1 MSNTNV
7 NKQDNGFKPKQ
18 LNLASFDLDKS
29 SMIEASAGTG
39 KTFTISN
46 LVVRLLIEG
55 IKKGNSSEPLDIEN
69 ILIVTFTNAAA
80 SDLRARVLQKIHE
93 CRISFDQIKN
103 GDKTIEELE
112 KTFKEVAIHC
122 FEKYSHNTID
132 GISIDNIKNVASVF
146 SRLLT
151 RAERNIDRASI
162 STIHSFCNK
171 ALNQIYSFEA
181 GRAFNVNLTQ
191 DISLE
196 QKEAKLTVW
205 RSLFYNDNGFDRDL
219 LLNLLGFTD
228 PENDTLKKAVKALEK
243 VRLIDPDEGY
253 YGFSVKSYYEEGVKK
268 LQKTPDERLKYL
280 LDTAKDLYS
289 DFENDFFSKLESL
302 KEYKDQIISFADGN
316 TVPGS
321 LYELSP
327 GGSFHSNPFNKG
339 LPCKNFLNLLVSTL
353 NNDSADTINYITS
366 FNSIDKIVVLSEIG
380 SDEHFFKVK
389 KSGEFKDSQKVRDF
403 EEIVKD
409 LISASFEVITEI
421 ELIKLELTTLVAI
434 KVILKTDELCERDNV
449 ISNDEVLRQLAV
461 ALNNNKDKS
470 RGDVLSSLLRKR
482 YPVAMI
488 DEFQDTDP
496 VQFAIFSKLYLN
508 QDAIDES
515 SHCYLIGDPKQSIYA
530 FRGTDI
536 NSYNK
541 AKELI
546 LENKGNVYTLNTNFR
561 SCQKII
567 EGVNEIFEEY
577 EDPKNQES
585 AGDSSANKENIES
598 QNSADSLPEKKD
610 HTAYQY
616 VEHPFDYYKN
626 SEEKHLDSKIQFERV
641 NCSDKPN
648 SVRFYFKDDSSKEI
662 PICNYIREVS
672 FADSQEKTKANDY
685 YGEIAKFVAL
695 DVKRCLLEG
704 KIFEKG
710 EERDVKPSDITILV
724 NDAKENRFIQDA
736 LKKLSIQSVYFS
748 DRESVLNSEKNDK
761 ITASEEATNIIYLM
775 EAMCDNTNSP
785 KVNRLLGSS
794 LLRLSSEKF
803 LDSIKSDKL
812 DTEIT
817 LLRACRESWEKYG
830 FITAFSQYIYQH
842 DLLCTILE
850 TDGGERSLS
859 NYFQIAE
866 IVQSVNSK
874 VVGSNAQLLW
884 FKELVLN
891 NKGELSEDITKK
903 HLESEQSLVKVMTIH
918 KSKGLEFPIVFTPY
932 ESGFMALKSKDS
944 AVYYDPDSKKVSY
957 ALDRDNKIKGKSVKD
972 LVEVAALQE
981 QERLLYVALT
991 RAKLANFISL
1001 PSCISLNGK
1010 TYQSPLKKLISIV
1023 SKDDSADSKGK
1034 PSKRATKKSKD
1045 KEVGIDTTKDVVVN
1059 DPPKTQLKAVENPDL
1074 FKKLET
1080 VELDECVELQ
1090 NSISQEG
1097 EVSSLDKGSV
1107 DNSFT
1112 VTSYSAITSGAHND
1126 MFASSVDEK
1135 ETSVE
1140 DGDSDDSKDK
1150 DLINFN
1156 FAKGSTA
1163 GSFLHKI
1170 MEIVLAKDDVDK
1182 TDKDSLYN
1190 FVNSQLKYDFY
1201 HLVSKSGDDEDAK
1214 NEKIVALSSWLY
1226 DILNANLLPKAKDG
1240 DQVKLSN
1247 LKALDCARELDYF
1260 LPCKDFK
1267 VRVLNGICHDFY
1279 ESEVKAFEMLSV
1291 PELPDL
1297 KKSNFKGYMNG
1308 SLDLVAKFDTETG
1321 PKFYMIDYKSNY
1333 LGNSFS
1339 QYTQQKILKS
1349 IFESRYDVQILFYSL
1364 ALYRFLKTT
1373 LPNFSYEKDFGG
1385 VMYLYLRGMNSF
1397 DTKSPGQFYV
1407 KPSEA
1412 LIDRLDRLFK
1422 GINDRTANNS
1432 DAGEE

>member
-7 NKQDNGFKPKQ
+7 NKKDNGFKPKQ

-46 LVVRLLIEG
+46 LVVRLLIDG
-55 IKKGNSSEPLDIEN
+55 IKKGKSSEPLDIEN

-112 KTFKEVAIHC
+112 DPFKDVAIHC

-268 LQKTPDERLKYL
+268 LQKTPDDRIRYL
-280 LDTAKDLYS
+280 LDEYVKSVFQLTQY
-289 DFENDFFSKLESL
+289 LEPL
-302 KEYKDQIISFADGN
+302 KEYKGQLISTSSAGEIAH
-316 TVPGS
+316 GA
-321 LYELSP
+321 LYELSS
-327 GGSFHSNPFNKG
+327 GQLAGSAPYWAKKTGLIFLEAVDSFIKEDSIDINNLISKLENIDAETLSKILNQDNSHFVKVNKG
-339 LPCKNFLNLLVSTL
+339 SEFANQQQLETFEY
-353 NNDSADTINYITS
+353 SAKEFARAYLDVLRTVDTIKNEL
-366 FNSIDKIVVLSEIG
+366 KIS
-380 SDEHFFKVK
+380 
-389 KSGEFKDSQKVRDF
+389 
-403 EEIVKD
+403 
-409 LISASFEVITEI
+409 
-421 ELIKLELTTLVAI
+421 VAI

-461 ALNNNKDKS
+461 ALNNKDES
-470 RGDVLSSLLRKR
+470 RGDVLASLLRKR

-496 VQFAIFSKLYLN
+496 VQFAIFSKLYLD
-508 QDAIDES
+508 QDVIDES
-515 SHCYLIGDPKQSIYA
+515 AHCYLIGDPKQSIYA

-585 AGDSSANKENIES
+585 AEDSSANKENIES

-736 LKKLSIQSVYFS
+736 LKNLSIQSVYFS

-817 LLRACRESWEKYG
+817 LLRVCRDSWEKYG

-1034 PSKRATKKSKD
+1034 SSKRATKKSKD

-1080 VELDECVELQ
+1080 VELDECVELK

>member
-18 LNLASFDLDKS
+18 LSLASFDLDKS

-268 LQKTPDERLKYL
+268 LQKTPDDRIRYL
-280 LDTAKDLYS
+280 LDEYVKSVFQLTQY
-289 DFENDFFSKLESL
+289 LEPL
-302 KEYKDQIISFADGN
+302 KEYKGQLISTSSAGEIAH
-316 TVPGS
+316 GA
-321 LYELSP
+321 LYELSS
-327 GGSFHSNPFNKG
+327 GQLAGSAPYWAKKTGLIFLEAVDSFIKEDSIDINNFISKLENIDAETLSKILNQDNSHFVKVNKG
-339 LPCKNFLNLLVSTL
+339 SEFANQQQLETFEY
-353 NNDSADTINYITS
+353 SAKEFARAYLDVLRTVDTIKNEL
-366 FNSIDKIVVLSEIG
+366 KIS
-380 SDEHFFKVK
+380 
-389 KSGEFKDSQKVRDF
+389 
-403 EEIVKD
+403 
-409 LISASFEVITEI
+409 
-421 ELIKLELTTLVAI
+421 VAI

-461 ALNNNKDKS
+461 ALNNKDES
-470 RGDVLSSLLRKR
+470 RGDVLASLLRKR

-496 VQFAIFSKLYLN
+496 VQFAIFSKLYLD
-508 QDAIDES
+508 QDVIDES
-515 SHCYLIGDPKQSIYA
+515 AHCYLIGDPKQSIYA

-585 AGDSSANKENIES
+585 AEDSSANKENIES

-794 LLRLSSEKF
+794 LLRLPSEKF

-1279 ESEVKAFEMLSV
+1279 ESEVKDFEMLSV

>member
-1 MSNTNV
+1 MSKNNE
-7 NKQDNGFKPKQ
+7 NKDNDFEPEQ
-18 LNLASFDLDKS
+18 LNLAGFDLDKS

-55 IKKGNSSEPLDIEN
+55 LKNGNHTEPLDIEN

-93 CRISFDQIKN
+93 SRISFDQIKN
-103 GDKTIEELE
+103 GIKTIENFESP
-112 KTFKEVAIHC
+112 FKDIAIKC
-122 FEKYSHNTID
+122 FEKYLENTID
-132 GISIDNIKNVASVF
+132 AIDVDKLKDTASVF

-196 QKEAKLTVW
+196 QKEAKLAVW

-228 PENDTLKKAVKALEK
+228 PEGDTLKNAVKAIEK
-243 VRLIDPDEGY
+243 VRLIDPNECY

-327 GGSFHSNPFNKG
+327 GGSFYSNPFNKG

-366 FNSIDKIVVLSEIG
+366 FNSIDKIVALSEIG

-434 KVILKTDELCERDNV
+434 NVILKTDELCERDNV

-515 SHCYLIGDPKQSIYA
+515 AHCYLIGDPKQSIYA

-546 LENKGNVYTLNTNFR
+546 LGNKGNVYTLNTNYR
-561 SCQKII
+561 SCQNII
-567 EGVNEIFEEY
+567 KGVNEIFYEY
-577 EDPKNQES
+577 EEPKTQES
-585 AGDSSANKENIES
+585 SEGSFSNIES
-598 QNSADSLPEKKD
+598 QNSEESLSEKKVKID
-610 HTAYQY
+610 YPY
-616 VEHPFDYYKN
+616 VKNPFDYYNN
-626 SEEKHLDSKIQFERV
+626 SGKEGYLDSKIHFEPV
-641 NCSDKPN
+641 NFSDKAN

-672 FADSQEKTKANDY
+672 FADSQETPKANDY

-704 KIFEKG
+704 KIFENG

-724 NDAKENRFIQDA
+724 NDAKENSFIQDA
-736 LKKLSIQSVYFS
+736 LKKQSIQSVYFS
-748 DRESVLNSEKNDK
+748 DKESVINSEDKNYN
-761 ITASEEATNIIYLM
+761 ITVTEEAANVIYLM
-775 EAMCDNTNSP
+775 EAMCDSTNSP

-812 DTEIT
+812 DSEIT
-817 LLRACRESWEKYG
+817 LLRVCRDSWEKYG

-891 NKGELSEDITKK
+891 NKGELSEDVTKK

-944 AVYYDPDSKKVSY
+944 AIYYDPDSKQVSY
-957 ALDRDNKIKGKSVKD
+957 ALDRENKIIGKSVKD

-991 RAKLANFISL
+991 RAKLANFITL
-1001 PSCISLNGK
+1001 PSCVSLERK
-1010 TYQSPLKKLISIV
+1010 PYQSPLKKLISLV

-1034 PSKRATKKSKD
+1034 PSKRTTKKSKD
-1045 KEVGIDTTKDVVVN
+1045 KEVEIDTTKDVVVA
-1059 DPPKTQLKAVENPDL
+1059 DPQPTLKAVENPEL

-1080 VELDECVELQ
+1080 VELDESIKVQ
-1090 NSISQEG
+1090 NSISQDCS
-1097 EVSSLDKGSV
+1097 VSSLDKGAV

-1126 MFASSVDEK
+1126 MFASSADEK

-1163 GSFLHKI
+1163 GSFLHKL

-1182 TDKDSLYN
+1182 ADKDSLYN

-1201 HLVSKSGDDEDAK
+1201 HLVSKPGDDEDTK
-1214 NEKIVALSSWLY
+1214 NEKIVALSQWLY

-1240 DQVKLSN
+1240 NQVKLSN

-1279 ESEVKAFEMLSV
+1279 ESEVKAFELTSI

-1297 KKSNFKGYMNG
+1297 KKSNFKGFMNG
-1308 SLDLVAKFDTETG
+1308 SLDLVAKFVTETG

-1333 LGNSFS
+1333 LGNSYS
-1339 QYTQQKILKS
+1339 RYTQQKILKS

-1364 ALYRFLKTT
+1364 ALYRFLKTS
-1373 LPNFSYEKDFGG
+1373 LPNFSYENDFGG

-1397 DTKSPGQFYV
+1397 DARSSGQFYV

-1412 LIDRLDRLFK
+1412 LIERLDKLFN
-1422 GINDRTANNS
+1422 GINEDTADNS
-1432 DAGEE
+1432 DEGEE

>member
-1 MSNTNV
+1 MSKNNE
-7 NKQDNGFKPKQ
+7 NKDNDFKPEQ
-18 LNLASFDLDKS
+18 LNLAGFDLDKS

-55 IKKGNSSEPLDIEN
+55 LKNGNHTEPLDIEN

-93 CRISFDQIKN
+93 SRISFDQIKN
-103 GDKTIEELE
+103 GIKTIEDFESP
-112 KTFKEVAIHC
+112 FKDIAIKC
-122 FEKYSHNTID
+122 FEKYLENTID
-132 GISIDNIKNVASVF
+132 AIDVDKLKDTASVF

-196 QKEAKLTVW
+196 QKEAKLAVW

-228 PENDTLKKAVKALEK
+228 PEGDTLKNAVKAIEK
-243 VRLIDPDEGY
+243 VRLIDPNECY

-327 GGSFHSNPFNKG
+327 GGSFYSNPFNKG

-366 FNSIDKIVVLSEIG
+366 FNSIDKIVALSEIG

-389 KSGEFKDSQKVRDF
+389 KGGEFKDSQKVRDF

-434 KVILKTDELCERDNV
+434 NVILKTDELCERDNV

-508 QDAIDES
+508 QEAIDES

-546 LENKGNVYTLNTNFR
+546 LGNKGNVYTLNTNYR

-567 EGVNEIFEEY
+567 EGVNEIFYEY
-577 EDPKNQES
+577 EEPKTQES
-585 AGDSSANKENIES
+585 SEGSFSNIES
-598 QNSADSLPEKKD
+598 QNSEESLSEKKVQID
-610 HTAYQY
+610 YPY
-616 VEHPFDYYKN
+616 VKNPFDYYNN
-626 SEEKHLDSKIQFERV
+626 SGKEGYLDSKIHFEPV
-641 NCSDKPN
+641 NFSDKAN

-672 FADSQEKTKANDY
+672 FADSQETPKANDY

-704 KIFEKG
+704 KIFENG

-724 NDAKENRFIQDA
+724 NDAKENSFIQDA
-736 LKKLSIQSVYFS
+736 LKKQSIQSVYFS
-748 DRESVLNSEKNDK
+748 DKESVINSEDKNYN
-761 ITASEEATNIIYLM
+761 ITVTEEAANVIYLM
-775 EAMCDNTNSP
+775 EAMCDSTNSP

-812 DTEIT
+812 DSEIT
-817 LLRACRESWEKYG
+817 LLRVCRDSWEKYG

-874 VVGSNAQLLW
+874 VTGSNAQLLW

-891 NKGELSEDITKK
+891 NKGELSEDVTKK

-944 AVYYDPDSKKVSY
+944 AVYYDPDSKQVCY
-957 ALDRDNKIKGKSVKD
+957 ALDRENKINGKTVKD

-991 RAKLANFISL
+991 RAKLANFITL
-1001 PSCISLNGK
+1001 PSCVSLERK
-1010 TYQSPLKKLISIV
+1010 PYQSPLKKLISLV

-1034 PSKRATKKSKD
+1034 PSKRITKKSKD
-1045 KEVGIDTTKDVVVN
+1045 KEVEIDTTKDVVVA
-1059 DPPKTQLKAVENPDL
+1059 DPQPTLKAVENPEL

-1080 VELDECVELQ
+1080 VELDESIKVQ
-1090 NSISQEG
+1090 NSISQDCS
-1097 EVSSLDKGSV
+1097 VSSLDKGAV

-1126 MFASSVDEK
+1126 MFASSADEK

-1163 GSFLHKI
+1163 GSFLHKL

-1182 TDKDSLYN
+1182 ADKDSLYN

-1201 HLVSKSGDDEDAK
+1201 HLVSKPGDDEDTK
-1214 NEKIVALSSWLY
+1214 NEKIVALSQWLY

-1240 DQVKLSN
+1240 NQVKLSN

-1279 ESEVKAFEMLSV
+1279 ESEVKAFELTSI

-1297 KKSNFKGYMNG
+1297 KKSNFKGFMNG
-1308 SLDLVAKFDTETG
+1308 SLDLVAKFVTETG

-1333 LGNSFS
+1333 LGNSYS
-1339 QYTQQKILKS
+1339 RYTQQKILKS

-1364 ALYRFLKTT
+1364 ALYRFLKTS
-1373 LPNFSYEKDFGG
+1373 LPNFSYENDFGG

-1397 DTKSPGQFYV
+1397 DARSSGQFYV

-1412 LIDRLDRLFK
+1412 LIERLDKLFN
-1422 GINDRTANNS
+1422 GINEDTADNS
-1432 DAGEE
+1432 DEGEE

>member
-1 MSNTNV
+1 MSKNNE
-7 NKQDNGFKPKQ
+7 NKDNDFKPEQ
-18 LNLASFDLDKS
+18 LNLAGFDLDKS

-55 IKKGNSSEPLDIEN
+55 LKNGNHTEPLDIEN

-93 CRISFDQIKN
+93 SRISFDQIKN
-103 GDKTIEELE
+103 GIKTIEDFESP
-112 KTFKEVAIHC
+112 FKDIAIKC
-122 FEKYSHNTID
+122 FEKYLENTID
-132 GISIDNIKNVASVF
+132 AIDVDKLKDTASVF

-196 QKEAKLTVW
+196 QKEAKLAVW

-228 PENDTLKKAVKALEK
+228 PEGDTLKNAVKAIEK
-243 VRLIDPDEGY
+243 VRLIDPNECY

-327 GGSFHSNPFNKG
+327 GGSFHSNHFNKG

-366 FNSIDKIVVLSEIG
+366 FNSIDKIVALSEIG

-389 KSGEFKDSQKVRDF
+389 KGGEFKDSQKVRDF

-434 KVILKTDELCERDNV
+434 NVILKTDELCERDNV

-461 ALNNNKDKS
+461 ALNNKS

-515 SHCYLIGDPKQSIYA
+515 AHCYLIGDPKQSIYA

-546 LENKGNVYTLNTNFR
+546 LGNKGNVYTLNTNYR
-561 SCQKII
+561 SCQNII
-567 EGVNEIFEEY
+567 KGVNEIFYEY
-577 EDPKNQES
+577 EEPKTQES
-585 AGDSSANKENIES
+585 SEGASVNIES
-598 QNSADSLPEKKD
+598 QNSEESLSEKKVKID
-610 HTAYQY
+610 YPY
-616 VEHPFDYYKN
+616 VKYPFDYYNN
-626 SEEKHLDSKIQFERV
+626 SGKEGYLDSKIHFEPV
-641 NCSDKPN
+641 NVSDKAN

-672 FADSQEKTKANDY
+672 FADSQEKPKANDY

-704 KIFEKG
+704 KIFENG

-724 NDAKENRFIQDA
+724 NDAKENSFIQDA
-736 LKKLSIQSVYFS
+736 LKKQSIQSVYFS
-748 DRESVLNSEKNDK
+748 DKESVINSEDKNYN
-761 ITASEEATNIIYLM
+761 ITVTEEAANVIYLM
-775 EAMCDNTNSP
+775 EAMCDSTNSP

-812 DTEIT
+812 DSEIT
-817 LLRACRESWEKYG
+817 LLRVCRDSWEKYG

-874 VVGSNAQLLW
+874 VTGSNAQLLW

-891 NKGELSEDITKK
+891 NKGELSEDVTKK

-944 AVYYDPDSKKVSY
+944 AIYYDPDSKQVSY
-957 ALDRDNKIKGKSVKD
+957 ALDRENKIIGKSVKD

-991 RAKLANFISL
+991 RAKLANFITL
-1001 PSCISLNGK
+1001 PSCVSLERK
-1010 TYQSPLKKLISIV
+1010 PYQSPLKKLISLV

-1034 PSKRATKKSKD
+1034 PSKRITKKSKD
-1045 KEVGIDTTKDVVVN
+1045 KEVEIDTTKDVVVA
-1059 DPPKTQLKAVENPDL
+1059 DPQPTLKAVENPEL

-1080 VELDECVELQ
+1080 VELDESIKVQ
-1090 NSISQEG
+1090 NSISQDCS
-1097 EVSSLDKGSV
+1097 VSSLDKGAV

-1126 MFASSVDEK
+1126 MFASSADEK

-1163 GSFLHKI
+1163 GSFLHKL

-1182 TDKDSLYN
+1182 ADKDSLYN

-1201 HLVSKSGDDEDAK
+1201 HLVSKPGDDEDTK
-1214 NEKIVALSSWLY
+1214 NEKIVALSQWLY

-1240 DQVKLSN
+1240 NQVKLSN

-1279 ESEVKAFEMLSV
+1279 ESEVKAFELTSI

-1297 KKSNFKGYMNG
+1297 KKSNFKGFMNG
-1308 SLDLVAKFDTETG
+1308 SLDLVAKFVTETG

-1333 LGNSFS
+1333 LGNSYS
-1339 QYTQQKILKS
+1339 RYTQQKILKS

-1364 ALYRFLKTT
+1364 ALYRFLKTS
-1373 LPNFSYEKDFGG
+1373 LPNFSYENDFGG

-1397 DTKSPGQFYV
+1397 DARSSGQFYV

-1412 LIDRLDRLFK
+1412 LIERLDKLFN
-1422 GINDRTANNS
+1422 GINEDTADNS
-1432 DAGEE
+1432 DEGEE

>member
-18 LNLASFDLDKS
+18 LSLASFDLDKS

-268 LQKTPDERLKYL
+268 LQKTPDDRIRYL
-280 LDTAKDLYS
+280 LDEYVKSVFQLTQY
-289 DFENDFFSKLESL
+289 LEPL
-302 KEYKDQIISFADGN
+302 KEYKGQLISTSSAGEIAH
-316 TVPGS
+316 GA
-321 LYELSP
+321 LYELSS
-327 GGSFHSNPFNKG
+327 GQLAGSAPYWAKKTGLIFLEAVDSFIKEDSIDINNFISKLENIDAETLSKILNQDNSHFVKVNKG
-339 LPCKNFLNLLVSTL
+339 SEFANQQQLETFEY
-353 NNDSADTINYITS
+353 SAKEFARAYLDVLRTVDTIKNEL
-366 FNSIDKIVVLSEIG
+366 KIS
-380 SDEHFFKVK
+380 
-389 KSGEFKDSQKVRDF
+389 
-403 EEIVKD
+403 
-409 LISASFEVITEI
+409 
-421 ELIKLELTTLVAI
+421 VAI

-461 ALNNNKDKS
+461 ALNNKDES
-470 RGDVLSSLLRKR
+470 RGDVLASLLRKR

-496 VQFAIFSKLYLN
+496 VQFAIFSKLYLD
-508 QDAIDES
+508 QDVIDES
-515 SHCYLIGDPKQSIYA
+515 AHCYLIGDPKQSIYA

-585 AGDSSANKENIES
+585 AEDSSANKENIES

-1023 SKDDSADSKGK
+1023 SKDDSADSKGN

-1045 KEVGIDTTKDVVVN
+1045 KEVEIDTTKDVVVV
-1059 DPPKTQLKAVENPDL
+1059 DPQPTLKAVENPEL

-1080 VELDECVELQ
+1080 VELDECVEVQ
-1090 NSISQEG
+1090 DSISQEG
-1097 EVSSLDKGSV
+1097 EVSILDKGSV

-1126 MFASSVDEK
+1126 MFASSCDEK

-1163 GSFLHKI
+1163 GSFLHKL

-1182 TDKDSLYN
+1182 ADKDSLYN

-1201 HLVSKSGDDEDAK
+1201 HLVSKPGDDEDTK
-1214 NEKIVALSSWLY
+1214 NEKIVALSQWLY

-1240 DQVKLSN
+1240 NQVKLSN

-1308 SLDLVAKFDTETG
+1308 SLDLVAKFGTETG

>member
-1 MSNTNV
+1 MSKNNE
-7 NKQDNGFKPKQ
+7 NKDNDFKPEQ
-18 LNLASFDLDKS
+18 LNLAGFDLDKS

-55 IKKGNSSEPLDIEN
+55 LKNGNHTEPLDIEN

-93 CRISFDQIKN
+93 SRISFDQIKN
-103 GDKTIEELE
+103 GIKTIEDFESP
-112 KTFKEVAIHC
+112 FKDIAIKC
-122 FEKYSHNTID
+122 FEKYLENTID
-132 GISIDNIKNVASVF
+132 AIDVDKLKDTASVF
-146 SRLLT
+146 FRLLT

-196 QKEAKLTVW
+196 QKEAKLAVW

-228 PENDTLKKAVKALEK
+228 PEGDTLKNAVKAIEK
-243 VRLIDPDEGY
+243 VRLIDPNECY

-327 GGSFHSNPFNKG
+327 GGSFHSNHFNKG

-366 FNSIDKIVVLSEIG
+366 FNSIDKIVALSEIG

-389 KSGEFKDSQKVRDF
+389 KGGEFKDSQKVRDF

-434 KVILKTDELCERDNV
+434 NVILKTDELCERDNV

-461 ALNNNKDKS
+461 ALNNKS

-515 SHCYLIGDPKQSIYA
+515 AHCYLIGDPKQSIYA

-546 LENKGNVYTLNTNFR
+546 LGNKGNVYTLNTNYR
-561 SCQKII
+561 SCQNII
-567 EGVNEIFEEY
+567 KGVNEIFYEY
-577 EDPKNQES
+577 EEPKTQES
-585 AGDSSANKENIES
+585 SEGASVNIES
-598 QNSADSLPEKKD
+598 QNSEESLSEKKVKID
-610 HTAYQY
+610 YPY
-616 VEHPFDYYKN
+616 VKYPFDYYNN
-626 SEEKHLDSKIQFERV
+626 SGKEGYLDSKIHFEPV
-641 NCSDKPN
+641 NVSDKAN

-672 FADSQEKTKANDY
+672 FADSQEKPKANDY

-704 KIFEKG
+704 KIFENG

-724 NDAKENRFIQDA
+724 NDAKENSFIQDA
-736 LKKLSIQSVYFS
+736 LKKQSIQSVYFS
-748 DRESVLNSEKNDK
+748 DKESVINSEDKNYN
-761 ITASEEATNIIYLM
+761 ITVTEEAANVIYLM
-775 EAMCDNTNSP
+775 EAMCDSTNSP

-812 DTEIT
+812 DSEIT
-817 LLRACRESWEKYG
+817 LLRVCRDSWEKYG

-874 VVGSNAQLLW
+874 VTGSNAQLLW

-891 NKGELSEDITKK
+891 NKGELSEDVTKK

-944 AVYYDPDSKKVSY
+944 AIYYDPDSKQVSY
-957 ALDRDNKIKGKSVKD
+957 ALDRENKIIGKSVKD

-991 RAKLANFISL
+991 RAKLANFITL
-1001 PSCISLNGK
+1001 PSCVSLERK
-1010 TYQSPLKKLISIV
+1010 PYQSPLKKLISLV

-1034 PSKRATKKSKD
+1034 PSKRITKKSKD
-1045 KEVGIDTTKDVVVN
+1045 KEVEIDTTKDVVVA
-1059 DPPKTQLKAVENPDL
+1059 DPQPTLKAVENPEL

-1080 VELDECVELQ
+1080 VELDESIKVQ
-1090 NSISQEG
+1090 NSISQDCS
-1097 EVSSLDKGSV
+1097 VSSLDKGAV

-1126 MFASSVDEK
+1126 MFASSADEK

-1163 GSFLHKI
+1163 GSFLHKL

-1182 TDKDSLYN
+1182 ADKDSLYN

-1201 HLVSKSGDDEDAK
+1201 HLVSKPGDDEDTK
-1214 NEKIVALSSWLY
+1214 NEKIVALSQWLY

-1240 DQVKLSN
+1240 NQVKLSN

-1279 ESEVKAFEMLSV
+1279 ESEVKAFELTSI

-1297 KKSNFKGYMNG
+1297 KKSNFKGFMNG
-1308 SLDLVAKFDTETG
+1308 SLDLVAKFVTETG

-1333 LGNSFS
+1333 LGNSYS
-1339 QYTQQKILKS
+1339 RYTQQKILKS

-1364 ALYRFLKTT
+1364 ALYRFLKTS
-1373 LPNFSYEKDFGG
+1373 LPNFSYENDFGG

-1397 DTKSPGQFYV
+1397 DARSSGQFYV

-1412 LIDRLDRLFK
+1412 LIERLDKLFN
-1422 GINDRTANNS
+1422 GINEDTADNS
-1432 DAGEE
+1432 DEGEE

>member
-18 LNLASFDLDKS
+18 LSLASFDLDKS

-268 LQKTPDERLKYL
+268 LQKTPDDRIRYL
-280 LDTAKDLYS
+280 LDEYVKSVFQLTQY
-289 DFENDFFSKLESL
+289 LEPL
-302 KEYKDQIISFADGN
+302 KEYKGQLISTSSAGEIAH
-316 TVPGS
+316 GA
-321 LYELSP
+321 LYELSS
-327 GGSFHSNPFNKG
+327 GQLAGSAPYWAKKTGLIFLEAVDSFIKEDSIDINNFISKLENIDAETLSKILNQDNSHFVKVNKG
-339 LPCKNFLNLLVSTL
+339 SEFANQQQLETFEY
-353 NNDSADTINYITS
+353 SAKEFARAYLDVLRTVDTIKNEL
-366 FNSIDKIVVLSEIG
+366 KIS
-380 SDEHFFKVK
+380 
-389 KSGEFKDSQKVRDF
+389 
-403 EEIVKD
+403 
-409 LISASFEVITEI
+409 
-421 ELIKLELTTLVAI
+421 VAI

-461 ALNNNKDKS
+461 ALNNKDES
-470 RGDVLSSLLRKR
+470 RGDVLASLLRKR

-496 VQFAIFSKLYLN
+496 VQFAIFSKLYLD
-508 QDAIDES
+508 QDVIDES
-515 SHCYLIGDPKQSIYA
+515 AHCYLIGDPKQSIYA

-585 AGDSSANKENIES
+585 AEDSSANKENIES

-736 LKKLSIQSVYFS
+736 LKNLSIQSVYFS

-1126 MFASSVDEK
+1126 MFASRVDEK

>member
-18 LNLASFDLDKS
+18 LSLASFDLDKS

-268 LQKTPDERLKYL
+268 LQKTPDDRIRYL
-280 LDTAKDLYS
+280 LDEYVKSVFQLTQY
-289 DFENDFFSKLESL
+289 LEPL
-302 KEYKDQIISFADGN
+302 KEYKGQLISTSSAGEIAH
-316 TVPGS
+316 GA
-321 LYELSP
+321 LYELSS
-327 GGSFHSNPFNKG
+327 GQLAGSAPYWAKKTGLIFLEAVDSFIKEDSIDINNFISKLENIDAETLSKILNQDNSHFVKVNKG
-339 LPCKNFLNLLVSTL
+339 SEFANQQQLETFEY
-353 NNDSADTINYITS
+353 SAKEFARAYLDVLRTVDTIKNEL
-366 FNSIDKIVVLSEIG
+366 KIS
-380 SDEHFFKVK
+380 
-389 KSGEFKDSQKVRDF
+389 
-403 EEIVKD
+403 
-409 LISASFEVITEI
+409 
-421 ELIKLELTTLVAI
+421 VAI

-461 ALNNNKDKS
+461 ALNNKDES
-470 RGDVLSSLLRKR
+470 RGDVLASLLRKR

-496 VQFAIFSKLYLN
+496 VQFAIFSKLYLD
-508 QDAIDES
+508 QDVIDES
-515 SHCYLIGDPKQSIYA
+515 AHCYLIGDPKQSIYA

-585 AGDSSANKENIES
+585 AEDSSANKENIES

-736 LKKLSIQSVYFS
+736 LKNLSIQSVYFS

-850 TDGGERSLS
+850 TDGVERSLS

-1034 PSKRATKKSKD
+1034 SSKRATKKSKD

-1080 VELDECVELQ
+1080 VELDECVELK

>member
-1 MSNTNV
+1 MSKNNE
-7 NKQDNGFKPKQ
+7 NKDNDFEPEQ
-18 LNLASFDLDKS
+18 LNLAGFDLDKS

-55 IKKGNSSEPLDIEN
+55 LKNGNHTEPLDIEN

-93 CRISFDQIKN
+93 SRISFDQIKN
-103 GDKTIEELE
+103 GIKTIEDFESP
-112 KTFKEVAIHC
+112 FKDIAIKC
-122 FEKYSHNTID
+122 FEKYLENTID
-132 GISIDNIKNVASVF
+132 AIDVDKLKDTASVF

-196 QKEAKLTVW
+196 QKEAKLAVW

-228 PENDTLKKAVKALEK
+228 PEGDTLKNAVKAIEK
-243 VRLIDPDEGY
+243 VRLIDPNECY

-327 GGSFHSNPFNKG
+327 GGSFYSNPFNKG

-366 FNSIDKIVVLSEIG
+366 FNSIDKIVALSEIG

-434 KVILKTDELCERDNV
+434 NVILKTDELCERDNV

-515 SHCYLIGDPKQSIYA
+515 AHCYLIGDPKQSIYA

-546 LENKGNVYTLNTNFR
+546 LGNKGNVYTLNTNYR
-561 SCQKII
+561 SCQNII
-567 EGVNEIFEEY
+567 KGVNEIFYEY
-577 EDPKNQES
+577 EEPKTQES
-585 AGDSSANKENIES
+585 SEGSFSNIES
-598 QNSADSLPEKKD
+598 QNSEESLSEKKVKID
-610 HTAYQY
+610 YPY
-616 VEHPFDYYKN
+616 VKNPFDYYNN
-626 SEEKHLDSKIQFERV
+626 SGKEGYLDSKIHFEPV
-641 NCSDKPN
+641 NFSDKAN

-672 FADSQEKTKANDY
+672 FADSQETPKANDY

-704 KIFEKG
+704 KIFENG

-724 NDAKENRFIQDA
+724 NDAKENSFIQDA
-736 LKKLSIQSVYFS
+736 LKKQSIQSVYFS
-748 DRESVLNSEKNDK
+748 DKESVINSEDKNYN
-761 ITASEEATNIIYLM
+761 ITVTEEAANVIYLM
-775 EAMCDNTNSP
+775 EAMCDSTNSP

-812 DTEIT
+812 DSEIT
-817 LLRACRESWEKYG
+817 LLRVCRDSWEKYG

-874 VVGSNAQLLW
+874 VVGSNALLLW

-891 NKGELSEDITKK
+891 NKGELSEDVTKK

-944 AVYYDPDSKKVSY
+944 AIYYDPDSKQVSY
-957 ALDRDNKIKGKSVKD
+957 ALDRENKIIGKSVKD

-991 RAKLANFISL
+991 RAKLANFITL
-1001 PSCISLNGK
+1001 PSCVSLERK
-1010 TYQSPLKKLISIV
+1010 PYQSPLKKLISLV

-1034 PSKRATKKSKD
+1034 PSKRTTKKSKD
-1045 KEVGIDTTKDVVVN
+1045 KEVEIDTTKDVVVA
-1059 DPPKTQLKAVENPDL
+1059 DPQPTLKAVENPEL

-1080 VELDECVELQ
+1080 VELDESIKVQ
-1090 NSISQEG
+1090 NSISQDCS
-1097 EVSSLDKGSV
+1097 VSSLDKGAV

-1126 MFASSVDEK
+1126 MFASSADEK

-1163 GSFLHKI
+1163 GSFLHKL

-1182 TDKDSLYN
+1182 ADKDSLYN

-1201 HLVSKSGDDEDAK
+1201 HLVSKPGDDEDTK
-1214 NEKIVALSSWLY
+1214 NEKIVALSQWLY

-1240 DQVKLSN
+1240 NQVKLSN

-1279 ESEVKAFEMLSV
+1279 ESEVKAFELTSI

-1297 KKSNFKGYMNG
+1297 KKSNFKGFMNG
-1308 SLDLVAKFDTETG
+1308 SLDLVAKFVTETG

-1333 LGNSFS
+1333 LGNSYS
-1339 QYTQQKILKS
+1339 RYTQQKILKS

-1364 ALYRFLKTT
+1364 ALYRFLKTS
-1373 LPNFSYEKDFGG
+1373 LPNFSYENDFGG

-1397 DTKSPGQFYV
+1397 DARSSGQFYV

-1412 LIDRLDRLFK
+1412 LIERLDKLFN
-1422 GINDRTANNS
+1422 GINEDTADNS
-1432 DAGEE
+1432 DEGEE

>member
-18 LNLASFDLDKS
+18 LSLASFDLDKS

-162 STIHSFCNK
+162 GTIHSFCNK

-268 LQKTPDERLKYL
+268 LQKTPDDRIRYL
-280 LDTAKDLYS
+280 LDEYVKSVFQLTQY
-289 DFENDFFSKLESL
+289 LEPL
-302 KEYKDQIISFADGN
+302 KEYKGQLISTSSAGEIAH
-316 TVPGS
+316 GA
-321 LYELSP
+321 LYELSS
-327 GGSFHSNPFNKG
+327 GQLAGSAPYWAKKTGLIFLEAVDSFIKEDSIDINNFISKLENIDAETLSKILNQDNSHFVKVNKG
-339 LPCKNFLNLLVSTL
+339 SEFANQQQLETFEY
-353 NNDSADTINYITS
+353 SAKEFARAYLDVLRTVDTIKNEL
-366 FNSIDKIVVLSEIG
+366 KIS
-380 SDEHFFKVK
+380 
-389 KSGEFKDSQKVRDF
+389 
-403 EEIVKD
+403 
-409 LISASFEVITEI
+409 
-421 ELIKLELTTLVAI
+421 VAI

-461 ALNNNKDKS
+461 ALNNKDES
-470 RGDVLSSLLRKR
+470 RGDVLASLLRKR

-496 VQFAIFSKLYLN
+496 VQFAIFSKLYLD
-508 QDAIDES
+508 QDVIDES
-515 SHCYLIGDPKQSIYA
+515 AHCYLIGDPKQSIYA

-585 AGDSSANKENIES
+585 AEDSSANKENIES

-736 LKKLSIQSVYFS
+736 LKNLSIQSVYFS

-1023 SKDDSADSKGK
+1023 FKDDSADSKGK

-1080 VELDECVELQ
+1080 VELDECVELK

>member
-1 MSNTNV
+1 MSKNNE
-7 NKQDNGFKPKQ
+7 NKDNDFEPEQ
-18 LNLASFDLDKS
+18 LNLAGFDLDKS

-55 IKKGNSSEPLDIEN
+55 LKNGNHTEPLDIEN

-93 CRISFDQIKN
+93 SRISFDQIKN
-103 GDKTIEELE
+103 GIKTIEDFESP
-112 KTFKEVAIHC
+112 FKDIAIKC
-122 FEKYSHNTID
+122 FEKYLENTID
-132 GISIDNIKNVASVF
+132 AIDVDKLKDTASVF

-196 QKEAKLTVW
+196 QKEAKLAVW

-228 PENDTLKKAVKALEK
+228 PEGDTLKNAVKAIEK
-243 VRLIDPDEGY
+243 VRLIDPNECY

-327 GGSFHSNPFNKG
+327 GGSFYSNPFNKG

-366 FNSIDKIVVLSEIG
+366 FNSLDKIVALSEIG

-434 KVILKTDELCERDNV
+434 NVILKTDELCERDNV

-515 SHCYLIGDPKQSIYA
+515 AHCYLIGDPKQSIYA

-546 LENKGNVYTLNTNFR
+546 LGNKGNVYTLNTNYR
-561 SCQKII
+561 SCQNII
-567 EGVNEIFEEY
+567 KGVNEIFYEY
-577 EDPKNQES
+577 EEPKTQES
-585 AGDSSANKENIES
+585 SEGSFSNIES
-598 QNSADSLPEKKD
+598 QNSEESLSEKKVKID
-610 HTAYQY
+610 YPY
-616 VEHPFDYYKN
+616 VKNPFDYYNN
-626 SEEKHLDSKIQFERV
+626 SGKEGYLDSKIHFEPV
-641 NCSDKPN
+641 NFSDKAN

-672 FADSQEKTKANDY
+672 FADSQETPKANDY

-704 KIFEKG
+704 KIFENG

-724 NDAKENRFIQDA
+724 NDAKENSFIQDA
-736 LKKLSIQSVYFS
+736 LKKQSIQSVYFS
-748 DRESVLNSEKNDK
+748 DKESVINSEDKNYN
-761 ITASEEATNIIYLM
+761 ITVTEEAANVIFLM
-775 EAMCDNTNSP
+775 EAMCDSTNSP

-812 DTEIT
+812 DSEIT
-817 LLRACRESWEKYG
+817 LLRVCRDSWEKYG

-874 VVGSNAQLLW
+874 VTGSNAQLLW

-891 NKGELSEDITKK
+891 NKGELSEDVTKK

-944 AVYYDPDSKKVSY
+944 AVYYDPDSKQVCY
-957 ALDRDNKIKGKSVKD
+957 ALDRENKINGKTVKD

-991 RAKLANFISL
+991 RAKLANFITL
-1001 PSCISLNGK
+1001 PSCVSLERK
-1010 TYQSPLKKLISIV
+1010 PYQSPLKKLISLV

-1034 PSKRATKKSKD
+1034 PSKRTTKKSKD
-1045 KEVGIDTTKDVVVN
+1045 KEVEIDTTKDVVVA
-1059 DPPKTQLKAVENPDL
+1059 DPQPTLKAVENPEL

-1080 VELDECVELQ
+1080 VELDESIKVQ
-1090 NSISQEG
+1090 NSISQDCS
-1097 EVSSLDKGSV
+1097 VSSLDKGAV

-1126 MFASSVDEK
+1126 MFASSADEK

-1163 GSFLHKI
+1163 GSFLHKL

-1182 TDKDSLYN
+1182 ADKDSLYN

-1201 HLVSKSGDDEDAK
+1201 HLVSKPGDDEDTK
-1214 NEKIVALSSWLY
+1214 NEKIVALSQWLY

-1240 DQVKLSN
+1240 NQVKLSN

-1279 ESEVKAFEMLSV
+1279 ESEVKAFELTSI

-1297 KKSNFKGYMNG
+1297 KKSNFKGFMNG
-1308 SLDLVAKFDTETG
+1308 SLDLVAKFVTETG

-1333 LGNSFS
+1333 LGNSYS
-1339 QYTQQKILKS
+1339 RYTQQKILKS

-1364 ALYRFLKTT
+1364 ALYRFLKTS
-1373 LPNFSYEKDFGG
+1373 LPNFSYENDFGG

-1397 DTKSPGQFYV
+1397 DARSSGQFYV

-1412 LIDRLDRLFK
+1412 LIERLDKLFN
-1422 GINDRTANNS
+1422 GINEDTADNS
-1432 DAGEE
+1432 DEGEE

>member
-18 LNLASFDLDKS
+18 LSLASFDLDKS

-268 LQKTPDERLKYL
+268 LQKTPDDRIRYL
-280 LDTAKDLYS
+280 LDEYVKSVFQLTQY
-289 DFENDFFSKLESL
+289 LEPL
-302 KEYKDQIISFADGN
+302 KEYKGQLISTSSAGEIAH
-316 TVPGS
+316 GA
-321 LYELSP
+321 LYELSS
-327 GGSFHSNPFNKG
+327 GQLAGSAPYWAKKTGLIFLEAVDSFIKEDSIDINNFISKLENIDAETLSKILNQDNSHFVKVNKG
-339 LPCKNFLNLLVSTL
+339 SEFANQQQLETFEY
-353 NNDSADTINYITS
+353 SAKEFARAYLDVLRTVDTIKNEL
-366 FNSIDKIVVLSEIG
+366 KIS
-380 SDEHFFKVK
+380 
-389 KSGEFKDSQKVRDF
+389 
-403 EEIVKD
+403 
-409 LISASFEVITEI
+409 
-421 ELIKLELTTLVAI
+421 VAI

-461 ALNNNKDKS
+461 ALNNKDES
-470 RGDVLSSLLRKR
+470 RGDVLASLLRKR

-496 VQFAIFSKLYLN
+496 VQFAIFSKLYLD
-508 QDAIDES
+508 QDVIDES
-515 SHCYLIGDPKQSIYA
+515 AHCYLIGDPKQSIYA

-585 AGDSSANKENIES
+585 AEDSSANKENIES

-672 FADSQEKTKANDY
+672 FADSQEKPKANDY

-1080 VELDECVELQ
+1080 VELDECVELH

-1321 PKFYMIDYKSNY
+1321 PMFYMIDYKSNY

-1432 DAGEE
+1432 DAG

>member
-55 IKKGNSSEPLDIEN
+55 LKNGNHTEPLDIEN

-93 CRISFDQIKN
+93 SRISFDQIKN
-103 GDKTIEELE
+103 GVKTIEDFE
-112 KTFKEVAIHC
+112 TPFKDIAIKC
-122 FEKYSHNTID
+122 FEKYLEKTID
-132 GISIDNIKNVASVF
+132 AIDVDKLKGTASVF

-181 GRAFNVNLTQ
+181 GRAFNVSLTQ
-191 DISLE
+191 DISQE
-196 QKEAKLTVW
+196 QKEAKLAVW

-228 PENDTLKKAVKALEK
+228 PEGDTLKNAVKAIEK
-243 VRLIDPDEGY
+243 VRLIDPNECY

-280 LDTAKDLYS
+280 LDTAKDLFS

-327 GGSFHSNPFNKG
+327 SGSFYSNPFNKG

-366 FNSIDKIVVLSEIG
+366 FNSIDKIVALSEIG

-389 KSGEFKDSQKVRDF
+389 KGGEFKDSQKVRDF

-434 KVILKTDELCERDNV
+434 NVILKTDELCERDNV

-461 ALNNNKDKS
+461 ALNKDKS

-508 QDAIDES
+508 QEAIDES

-546 LENKGNVYTLNTNFR
+546 LGNKGNVYTLNTNYR
-561 SCQKII
+561 SCQNII
-567 EGVNEIFEEY
+567 KGVNEIFYEY
-577 EDPKNQES
+577 EEPKTQES
-585 AGDSSANKENIES
+585 SEGSFSNIES
-598 QNSADSLPEKKD
+598 QNSEESLSEKKVQID
-610 HTAYQY
+610 YPY
-616 VEHPFDYYKN
+616 VKNPFDYYNN
-626 SEEKHLDSKIQFERV
+626 SGKEGYLDSKIHFEPV
-641 NCSDKPN
+641 NFSDKAN

-672 FADSQEKTKANDY
+672 FADSQEKPKANDY

-704 KIFEKG
+704 KIFENG

-724 NDAKENRFIQDA
+724 NDAKENSFIQDA
-736 LKKLSIQSVYFS
+736 LKKQSIQSVYFS
-748 DRESVLNSEKNDK
+748 DKESVINSEDKNYN
-761 ITASEEATNIIYLM
+761 ITVTEEAANVIYLM
-775 EAMCDNTNSP
+775 EAMCDSTNFP

-812 DTEIT
+812 DSEIT
-817 LLRACRESWEKYG
+817 LLRACRDSWEKYG

-891 NKGELSEDITKK
+891 NKGELSEDVTKK

-944 AVYYDPDSKKVSY
+944 AIYYDPDSKQVSY
-957 ALDRDNKIKGKSVKD
+957 ALDRENKINGKTVKD

-991 RAKLANFISL
+991 RAKLANFITL
-1001 PSCISLNGK
+1001 PSCVSLERK
-1010 TYQSPLKKLISIV
+1010 PYQSPLKKLISLV

-1034 PSKRATKKSKD
+1034 PSKRTAKKSKD
-1045 KEVGIDTTKDVVVN
+1045 KEVEIDTTKDVVVA
-1059 DPPKTQLKAVENPDL
+1059 DPQPTLKAVENPEL

-1080 VELDECVELQ
+1080 VELDESIKVQ
-1090 NSISQEG
+1090 NSISQDCS
-1097 EVSSLDKGSV
+1097 VSSLDKGAV

-1126 MFASSVDEK
+1126 MFASSADEK

-1163 GSFLHKI
+1163 GSFLHKL

-1182 TDKDSLYN
+1182 ADKDSLYN

-1201 HLVSKSGDDEDAK
+1201 HLVSKPGDDEDTK
-1214 NEKIVALSSWLY
+1214 NEKIVALSQWLH

-1240 DQVKLSN
+1240 NQVKLSN

-1279 ESEVKAFEMLSV
+1279 ESEVKAFELTSI

-1297 KKSNFKGYMNG
+1297 KKSNFKGFMNG
-1308 SLDLVAKFDTETG
+1308 SLDLVAKFVTETG

-1333 LGNSFS
+1333 LGNSYS
-1339 QYTQQKILKS
+1339 RYTQQKILKS

-1364 ALYRFLKTT
+1364 ALYRFLKTS
-1373 LPNFSYEKDFGG
+1373 LPNFSYENDFGG

-1397 DTKSPGQFYV
+1397 DARSSGQFYV

-1412 LIDRLDRLFK
+1412 LIERLDKLFN
-1422 GINDRTANNS
+1422 GINEDTADNS
-1432 DAGEE
+1432 DEGEE

>member
-103 GDKTIEELE
+103 GGKTIEELE
-112 KTFKEVAIHC
+112 DPFKDVAIHC
-122 FEKYSHNTID
+122 FEKYSHNIID

-196 QKEAKLTVW
+196 QKEAKLAVW

-228 PENDTLKKAVKALEK
+228 PEGDTLKNAVKAIEK
-243 VRLIDPDEGY
+243 VRLIDPNECY

-327 GGSFHSNPFNKG
+327 GGSFYSNPFNKG

-366 FNSIDKIVVLSEIG
+366 FNSIDKIVALSEIG

-389 KSGEFKDSQKVRDF
+389 KGGEFKDSQKVRDF

-434 KVILKTDELCERDNV
+434 NVILKTDELCERDNV

-508 QDAIDES
+508 QEAIDES

-546 LENKGNVYTLNTNFR
+546 LGNKGNVYTLNTNYR
-561 SCQKII
+561 SCQNII
-567 EGVNEIFEEY
+567 KGVNEIFYEY
-577 EDPKNQES
+577 EEPKTQES
-585 AGDSSANKENIES
+585 SEGSFSNIES
-598 QNSADSLPEKKD
+598 QNSEESLSEKKVQID
-610 HTAYQY
+610 YPY
-616 VEHPFDYYKN
+616 VKNPFDYYNN
-626 SEEKHLDSKIQFERV
+626 SGKEGYLDSKIHFEPV
-641 NCSDKPN
+641 NFSDKAN
-648 SVRFYFKDDSSKEI
+648 SVRFYFKDDSSKKI

-672 FADSQEKTKANDY
+672 FADSQEKPKANDY

-704 KIFEKG
+704 KIFENG

-724 NDAKENRFIQDA
+724 NDAKENSFIQDA
-736 LKKLSIQSVYFS
+736 LKKQSIQSVYFS
-748 DRESVLNSEKNDK
+748 DKESVINSEDKNYN
-761 ITASEEATNIIYLM
+761 ITVTEEAANVIYLM
-775 EAMCDNTNSP
+775 EAMCDSTNSP

-812 DTEIT
+812 DSEIT
-817 LLRACRESWEKYG
+817 LLRVCRDSWEKYG

-874 VVGSNAQLLW
+874 VTGSNAQLLW

-891 NKGELSEDITKK
+891 NKGELSEDVTKK

-944 AVYYDPDSKKVSY
+944 AVYYDPDSKQVCY
-957 ALDRDNKIKGKSVKD
+957 ALDRENKINGKTVKD

-991 RAKLANFISL
+991 RAKLANFITL
-1001 PSCISLNGK
+1001 PSCVSLEMK
-1010 TYQSPLKKLISIV
+1010 PYQSPLKKLISLV

-1034 PSKRATKKSKD
+1034 PSKRTTKKSKD
-1045 KEVGIDTTKDVVVN
+1045 KEVEIDTTKDVVVA
-1059 DPPKTQLKAVENPDL
+1059 DPQPTLKAVENPEL

-1080 VELDECVELQ
+1080 VELDESIKVQ
-1090 NSISQEG
+1090 NSISQDCS
-1097 EVSSLDKGSV
+1097 VSSLDKGAV

-1126 MFASSVDEK
+1126 MFASSADEK

-1163 GSFLHKI
+1163 GSFLHKL

-1182 TDKDSLYN
+1182 ADKDSLYN

-1201 HLVSKSGDDEDAK
+1201 HLVSKPGDDEDTK
-1214 NEKIVALSSWLY
+1214 NEKIVALSQWLY

-1240 DQVKLSN
+1240 NQVKLSN

-1279 ESEVKAFEMLSV
+1279 ESEVKAFELTSI

-1297 KKSNFKGYMNG
+1297 KKSNFKGFMNG
-1308 SLDLVAKFDTETG
+1308 SLDLVAKFVTETG

-1333 LGNSFS
+1333 LGNSYS
-1339 QYTQQKILKS
+1339 RYTQQKILKS

-1364 ALYRFLKTT
+1364 ALYRFLKTS
-1373 LPNFSYEKDFGG
+1373 LPNFSYENDFGG

-1397 DTKSPGQFYV
+1397 DARSSGQFYV

-1412 LIDRLDRLFK
+1412 LIERLDKLFN
-1422 GINDRTANNS
+1422 GINEDTADNS
-1432 DAGEE
+1432 DEGEE

>member
-1 MSNTNV
+1 MSKNNE
-7 NKQDNGFKPKQ
+7 NKDNDFEPEQ
-18 LNLASFDLDKS
+18 LNLAGFDLDKS

-55 IKKGNSSEPLDIEN
+55 LKNGNHTEPLDIEN

-93 CRISFDQIKN
+93 SRISFDQIKN
-103 GDKTIEELE
+103 GIKTIEDFESP
-112 KTFKEVAIHC
+112 FKDIAIKC
-122 FEKYSHNTID
+122 FEKYLENTID
-132 GISIDNIKNVASVF
+132 AIDVDKLKDTASVF

-196 QKEAKLTVW
+196 QKEAKLAVW

-228 PENDTLKKAVKALEK
+228 PEGDTLKNAVKAMEK
-243 VRLIDPDEGY
+243 VRLIDPNECY

-327 GGSFHSNPFNKG
+327 GGSFYSNPFNKG

-366 FNSIDKIVVLSEIG
+366 FNSIDKIVALSEIG

-434 KVILKTDELCERDNV
+434 NVILKTDELCERDNV

-515 SHCYLIGDPKQSIYA
+515 AHCYLIGDPKQSIYA

-546 LENKGNVYTLNTNFR
+546 LGNKGNVYTLNTNYR
-561 SCQKII
+561 SCQNII
-567 EGVNEIFEEY
+567 KGVNEIFYEY
-577 EDPKNQES
+577 EEPKTQES
-585 AGDSSANKENIES
+585 SEGSFSNIES
-598 QNSADSLPEKKD
+598 QNSEESLSEKKVKID
-610 HTAYQY
+610 YPY
-616 VEHPFDYYKN
+616 VKNPFDYYNN
-626 SEEKHLDSKIQFERV
+626 SGKEGYLDSKIHFEPV
-641 NCSDKPN
+641 NFSDKAN

-672 FADSQEKTKANDY
+672 FADSQETPKANDY

-704 KIFEKG
+704 KIFENG

-724 NDAKENRFIQDA
+724 NDAKENSFIQDA
-736 LKKLSIQSVYFS
+736 LKKQSIQSVYFS
-748 DRESVLNSEKNDK
+748 DKESVINSEDKNYN
-761 ITASEEATNIIYLM
+761 ITVTEEAANVIYLM
-775 EAMCDNTNSP
+775 EAMCDSTNSP

-812 DTEIT
+812 DSEIT
-817 LLRACRESWEKYG
+817 LLRVCRDSWEKYG

-891 NKGELSEDITKK
+891 NKGELSEDVTKK

-944 AVYYDPDSKKVSY
+944 AIYYDPDSKQVSY
-957 ALDRDNKIKGKSVKD
+957 ALDRENKIIGKSVKD

-991 RAKLANFISL
+991 RAKLANFITL
-1001 PSCISLNGK
+1001 PSCVSLERK
-1010 TYQSPLKKLISIV
+1010 PYQSPLKKLISLV

-1034 PSKRATKKSKD
+1034 PSKRTTKKSKD
-1045 KEVGIDTTKDVVVN
+1045 KEVEIDTTKDVVVA
-1059 DPPKTQLKAVENPDL
+1059 DPQPTLKAVENPEL

-1080 VELDECVELQ
+1080 VELDESIKVQ
-1090 NSISQEG
+1090 NSISQDCS
-1097 EVSSLDKGSV
+1097 VSSLDKGAV

-1126 MFASSVDEK
+1126 MFASSADEK
-1135 ETSVE
+1135 ETGVE

-1163 GSFLHKI
+1163 GSFLHKL

-1182 TDKDSLYN
+1182 ADKDSLYN

-1201 HLVSKSGDDEDAK
+1201 HLVSKPGDDEDTK
-1214 NEKIVALSSWLY
+1214 NEKIVALSQWLY

-1240 DQVKLSN
+1240 NQVKLSN

-1279 ESEVKAFEMLSV
+1279 ESEVKAFELTSI

-1297 KKSNFKGYMNG
+1297 KKSNFKGFMNG
-1308 SLDLVAKFDTETG
+1308 SLDLVAKFVTETG

-1333 LGNSFS
+1333 LGNSYS
-1339 QYTQQKILKS
+1339 RYTQQKILKS

-1364 ALYRFLKTT
+1364 ALYRFLKTS
-1373 LPNFSYEKDFGG
+1373 LPNFSYENDFGG

-1397 DTKSPGQFYV
+1397 DARSSGQFYV

-1412 LIDRLDRLFK
+1412 LIERLDKLFN
-1422 GINDRTANNS
+1422 GINEDTADNS
-1432 DAGEE
+1432 DEGEE

>member
-1 MSNTNV
+1 MSNINE
-7 NKQDNGFKPKQ
+7 NKDNDFKPKQ

-103 GDKTIEELE
+103 GGKTIEELE
-112 KTFKEVAIHC
+112 DPFKDVAIHC

-191 DISLE
+191 DISIE
-196 QKEAKLTVW
+196 QKEAKLAVW

-228 PENDTLKKAVKALEK
+228 PEGDTLKNAVKAIEK
-243 VRLIDPDEGY
+243 VRLIDPNECY

-327 GGSFHSNPFNKG
+327 GGSFYSNPFNKG
-339 LPCKNFLNLLVSTL
+339 LPCKNFLNLLISTL

-366 FNSIDKIVVLSEIG
+366 FNSIDKIVALSEIG

-389 KSGEFKDSQKVRDF
+389 KGGEFKDSQKVRDF

-434 KVILKTDELCERDNV
+434 NVILKTDELCERDNV

-508 QDAIDES
+508 QEAIDES

-546 LENKGNVYTLNTNFR
+546 LGNKGNVYTLNTNYR
-561 SCQKII
+561 SCQNII
-567 EGVNEIFEEY
+567 KGVNEIFYEY
-577 EDPKNQES
+577 EEPKTQES
-585 AGDSSANKENIES
+585 SEGSFSNIES
-598 QNSADSLPEKKD
+598 QNSEESLSEKKVQID
-610 HTAYQY
+610 YPY
-616 VEHPFDYYKN
+616 VKNPFDYYNN
-626 SEEKHLDSKIQFERV
+626 SGKEGYLDSKIHFEPV
-641 NCSDKPN
+641 NFSDKAN

-672 FADSQEKTKANDY
+672 FADSQETPKANDY

-704 KIFEKG
+704 KIFENG

-724 NDAKENRFIQDA
+724 NDAKENSFIQDA
-736 LKKLSIQSVYFS
+736 LKKQSIQSVYFS
-748 DRESVLNSEKNDK
+748 DKESVINSEDKNYN
-761 ITASEEATNIIYLM
+761 ITVTEEAANVIYLM
-775 EAMCDNTNSP
+775 EAMCDSTNSP

-812 DTEIT
+812 DSEIT
-817 LLRACRESWEKYG
+817 LLRVCRDSWEKYG

-874 VVGSNAQLLW
+874 VTGSNAQLLW

-891 NKGELSEDITKK
+891 NKGGLSEDVTKK

-944 AVYYDPDSKKVSY
+944 AVYYDPDSKQVCY
-957 ALDRDNKIKGKSVKD
+957 ALDRENKINGKTVKD

-991 RAKLANFISL
+991 RAKLANFITL
-1001 PSCISLNGK
+1001 PSCVSLERK
-1010 TYQSPLKKLISIV
+1010 PYQSPLKKLISLV
-1023 SKDDSADSKGK
+1023 SNDDSADSKGK
-1034 PSKRATKKSKD
+1034 PSKRTTKKSKD
-1045 KEVGIDTTKDVVVN
+1045 KEVEIDTTKDVVVA
-1059 DPPKTQLKAVENPDL
+1059 DPQPTLKAVENPEL

-1080 VELDECVELQ
+1080 VELDESIKVQ
-1090 NSISQEG
+1090 NSISQDCS
-1097 EVSSLDKGSV
+1097 VSSLDKGAV

-1126 MFASSVDEK
+1126 MFASSADEK

-1163 GSFLHKI
+1163 GSFLHKL

-1182 TDKDSLYN
+1182 ADKDSLYN

-1201 HLVSKSGDDEDAK
+1201 HLVSKPGDDEDTK
-1214 NEKIVALSSWLY
+1214 NEKIVALSQWLY

-1240 DQVKLSN
+1240 NQVKLSN

-1279 ESEVKAFEMLSV
+1279 ESEVKAFELTSI

-1297 KKSNFKGYMNG
+1297 KKSNFRGFMNG
-1308 SLDLVAKFDTETG
+1308 SLDLVAKFVTETG

-1333 LGNSFS
+1333 LGNSYS
-1339 QYTQQKILKS
+1339 RYTQQKILKS

-1364 ALYRFLKTT
+1364 ALYRFLKTN
-1373 LPNFSYEKDFGG
+1373 LPNFSYENDFGG

-1397 DTKSPGQFYV
+1397 DARSSGQFYV

-1412 LIDRLDRLFK
+1412 LIERLDKLFN
-1422 GINDRTANNS
+1422 GINEDTADNS
-1432 DAGEE
+1432 DEGEE

>member
-1 MSNTNV
+1 MSKNNE
-7 NKQDNGFKPKQ
+7 NKDNDFEPEQ
-18 LNLASFDLDKS
+18 LNLAGFDLDKS

-55 IKKGNSSEPLDIEN
+55 LKNGNHTEPLDIEN

-93 CRISFDQIKN
+93 SRISFDQIKN
-103 GDKTIEELE
+103 GIKTIEDFESP
-112 KTFKEVAIHC
+112 FKDIAIKC
-122 FEKYSHNTID
+122 FEKYLENTID
-132 GISIDNIKNVASVF
+132 AIDVDKLKDTASVF

-196 QKEAKLTVW
+196 QKEAKLAVW

-228 PENDTLKKAVKALEK
+228 PEGDTLKNAVKAIEK
-243 VRLIDPDEGY
+243 VRLIDPNECY

-327 GGSFHSNPFNKG
+327 GGSFYSNPFNKG

-366 FNSIDKIVVLSEIG
+366 FNSIDKIVALSEIG

-434 KVILKTDELCERDNV
+434 NVILKTDELCERDNV

-515 SHCYLIGDPKQSIYA
+515 AHCYLIGDPKQSIYA

-546 LENKGNVYTLNTNFR
+546 LGNKGNVYTLNTNYR
-561 SCQKII
+561 SCQNII
-567 EGVNEIFEEY
+567 KGVNEIFYEY
-577 EDPKNQES
+577 EEPKTQECS
-585 AGDSSANKENIES
+585 EGSFSNIES
-598 QNSADSLPEKKD
+598 QNSEESLSEKKVKID
-610 HTAYQY
+610 YPY
-616 VEHPFDYYKN
+616 VKNPFDYYNN
-626 SEEKHLDSKIQFERV
+626 SGKEGYLDSKIHFEPV
-641 NCSDKPN
+641 NFSDKAN

-672 FADSQEKTKANDY
+672 FADSQETPKANDY

-704 KIFEKG
+704 KIFENG

-724 NDAKENRFIQDA
+724 NDAKENSFIQDA
-736 LKKLSIQSVYFS
+736 LKKQSIQSVYFS
-748 DRESVLNSEKNDK
+748 DKESVINSEDKNYN
-761 ITASEEATNIIYLM
+761 ITVTEEAANVIYLM
-775 EAMCDNTNSP
+775 EAMCDSTNSP

-812 DTEIT
+812 DSEIT
-817 LLRACRESWEKYG
+817 LLRVCRDSWEKYG

-891 NKGELSEDITKK
+891 NKGELSEDVTKK

-944 AVYYDPDSKKVSY
+944 AIYYDPDSKQVSY
-957 ALDRDNKIKGKSVKD
+957 ALDRENKIIGKSVKD

-991 RAKLANFISL
+991 RAKLANFITL
-1001 PSCISLNGK
+1001 PSCVSLERK
-1010 TYQSPLKKLISIV
+1010 PYQSPLKKLISLV

-1034 PSKRATKKSKD
+1034 PSKRTTKKSKD
-1045 KEVGIDTTKDVVVN
+1045 KEVEIDTTKDVVVA
-1059 DPPKTQLKAVENPDL
+1059 DPQPTLKAVENPEL

-1080 VELDECVELQ
+1080 VELDESIKVQ
-1090 NSISQEG
+1090 NSISQDCS
-1097 EVSSLDKGSV
+1097 VSSLDKGAV

-1126 MFASSVDEK
+1126 MFASSADEK

-1163 GSFLHKI
+1163 GSFLHKL

-1182 TDKDSLYN
+1182 ADKDSLYN

-1201 HLVSKSGDDEDAK
+1201 HLVSKPGDDEDTK
-1214 NEKIVALSSWLY
+1214 NEKIVALSQWLY

-1240 DQVKLSN
+1240 NQVKLSN
-1247 LKALDCARELDYF
+1247 LKAFDCARELDYF

-1279 ESEVKAFEMLSV
+1279 ESEVKAFELTSI

-1297 KKSNFKGYMNG
+1297 KKSNFKGFMNG
-1308 SLDLVAKFDTETG
+1308 SLDLVAKFVTETG

-1333 LGNSFS
+1333 LGNSYS
-1339 QYTQQKILKS
+1339 RYTQQKILKS

-1364 ALYRFLKTT
+1364 ALYRFLKTS
-1373 LPNFSYEKDFGG
+1373 LPNFSYENDFGG

-1397 DTKSPGQFYV
+1397 DARSSGQFYV

-1412 LIDRLDRLFK
+1412 LIERLDKLFN
-1422 GINDRTANNS
+1422 GINEDTADNS
-1432 DAGEE
+1432 DEGEE

>member
-1 MSNTNV
+1 
-7 NKQDNGFKPKQ
+7 
-18 LNLASFDLDKS
+18 
-29 SMIEASAGTG
+29 MIEASAGTG

-55 IKKGNSSEPLDIEN
+55 LKNGNHTEPLDIEN

-93 CRISFDQIKN
+93 SRISFDQIKN
-103 GDKTIEELE
+103 GIKTIEDFESP
-112 KTFKEVAIHC
+112 FKDIAIKC
-122 FEKYSHNTID
+122 FEKYLENTID
-132 GISIDNIKNVASVF
+132 AIDVDKLKDTASVF

-196 QKEAKLTVW
+196 QKEAKLAVW

-228 PENDTLKKAVKALEK
+228 PEGDTLKNAVKAIEK
-243 VRLIDPDEGY
+243 VRLIDPNECY

-327 GGSFHSNPFNKG
+327 GGSFYSNPFNKG

-366 FNSIDKIVVLSEIG
+366 FNSIDKIVALSEIG

-434 KVILKTDELCERDNV
+434 NVILKTDELCERDNV

-515 SHCYLIGDPKQSIYA
+515 AHCYLIGDPKQSIYA

-546 LENKGNVYTLNTNFR
+546 LGNKGNVYTLNTNYR
-561 SCQKII
+561 SCQNII
-567 EGVNEIFEEY
+567 KGVNEIFYEY
-577 EDPKNQES
+577 EEPKTQES
-585 AGDSSANKENIES
+585 SEGSFSNIES
-598 QNSADSLPEKKD
+598 QNSEESLSEKKVKID
-610 HTAYQY
+610 YPY
-616 VEHPFDYYKN
+616 VKNPFDYYNN
-626 SEEKHLDSKIQFERV
+626 SGKEGYLDSKIHFEPV
-641 NCSDKPN
+641 NFSDKAN

-672 FADSQEKTKANDY
+672 FADSQETPKANDY

-704 KIFEKG
+704 KIFENG

-724 NDAKENRFIQDA
+724 NDAKENSFIQDA
-736 LKKLSIQSVYFS
+736 LKKQSIQSVYFS
-748 DRESVLNSEKNDK
+748 DKESVINSEDKNYN
-761 ITASEEATNIIYLM
+761 ITVTEEAANVIYLM
-775 EAMCDNTNSP
+775 EAMCDSTNSP

-812 DTEIT
+812 DSEIT
-817 LLRACRESWEKYG
+817 LLRVCRNSWEKYG

-891 NKGELSEDITKK
+891 NKGELSEDVTKK

-944 AVYYDPDSKKVSY
+944 AIYYDPDSKQVSY
-957 ALDRDNKIKGKSVKD
+957 ALDRENKIIGKSVKD

-991 RAKLANFISL
+991 RAKLANFITL
-1001 PSCISLNGK
+1001 PSCVSLERK
-1010 TYQSPLKKLISIV
+1010 PYQSPLKKLISLV

-1034 PSKRATKKSKD
+1034 PSKRTTKKSKD
-1045 KEVGIDTTKDVVVN
+1045 KEVEIDTTKDVVVA
-1059 DPPKTQLKAVENPDL
+1059 DPQPTLKAVENPEL

-1080 VELDECVELQ
+1080 VELDESIKVQ
-1090 NSISQEG
+1090 NSISQDCS
-1097 EVSSLDKGSV
+1097 VSSLDKGAV

-1126 MFASSVDEK
+1126 MFASSADEK

-1163 GSFLHKI
+1163 GSFLHKL

-1182 TDKDSLYN
+1182 ADKDSLYN

-1201 HLVSKSGDDEDAK
+1201 HLVSKPGDDEDTK
-1214 NEKIVALSSWLY
+1214 NEKIVALSQWLY

-1240 DQVKLSN
+1240 NQVKLSN
-1247 LKALDCARELDYF
+1247 LKAFDCARELDYF

-1279 ESEVKAFEMLSV
+1279 ESEVKAFELTSI

-1297 KKSNFKGYMNG
+1297 KKSNFKGFMNG
-1308 SLDLVAKFDTETG
+1308 SLDLVAKFVTETG

-1333 LGNSFS
+1333 LGNSYS
-1339 QYTQQKILKS
+1339 RYTQQKILKS

-1364 ALYRFLKTT
+1364 ALYRFLKTS
-1373 LPNFSYEKDFGG
+1373 LPNFSYENDFGG

-1397 DTKSPGQFYV
+1397 DARSSGQFYV

-1412 LIDRLDRLFK
+1412 LIERLDKLFN
-1422 GINDRTANNS
+1422 GINEDTADNS
-1432 DAGEE
+1432 DEGEE

>member
-1 MSNTNV
+1 MSKNNE
-7 NKQDNGFKPKQ
+7 NKDNDFKPEQ
-18 LNLASFDLDKS
+18 LNLAGFDLDKS

-55 IKKGNSSEPLDIEN
+55 LKNGNHTEPLDIEN

-93 CRISFDQIKN
+93 SRISFDQIKN
-103 GDKTIEELE
+103 GIKTIEDFESP
-112 KTFKEVAIHC
+112 FKDIAIKC
-122 FEKYSHNTID
+122 FEKYLENTID
-132 GISIDNIKNVASVF
+132 AIDVDKLKDTASVF

-196 QKEAKLTVW
+196 QKEAKLAVW

-228 PENDTLKKAVKALEK
+228 PEGDTLKNAVKAIEK
-243 VRLIDPDEGY
+243 VRLIDPNECY

-327 GGSFHSNPFNKG
+327 GGSFYSNPFNKG
-339 LPCKNFLNLLVSTL
+339 LPCKNFLNLLISTL

-366 FNSIDKIVVLSEIG
+366 FNSIDKIVALSEIG

-389 KSGEFKDSQKVRDF
+389 KGGEFKDSQKVRDF

-434 KVILKTDELCERDNV
+434 NVILKTDELCERDNV

-508 QDAIDES
+508 QEAIDES

-546 LENKGNVYTLNTNFR
+546 LGNKGNVYTLNTNYR
-561 SCQKII
+561 SCQNII
-567 EGVNEIFEEY
+567 KGVNEIFYEY
-577 EDPKNQES
+577 EEPKTQES
-585 AGDSSANKENIES
+585 SEGSFSNIES
-598 QNSADSLPEKKD
+598 QNSEESLSEKKVQID
-610 HTAYQY
+610 YPY
-616 VEHPFDYYKN
+616 VKNPFDYYNN
-626 SEEKHLDSKIQFERV
+626 SGKEGYLDSKIHFEPV
-641 NCSDKPN
+641 NFSDKAN

-672 FADSQEKTKANDY
+672 FADSQETPKANDY

-704 KIFEKG
+704 KIFENG

-724 NDAKENRFIQDA
+724 NDAKENSFIQDA
-736 LKKLSIQSVYFS
+736 LKKQSIQSVYFS
-748 DRESVLNSEKNDK
+748 DKESVINSEDKNYN
-761 ITASEEATNIIYLM
+761 ITVTEEAANVIYLM
-775 EAMCDNTNSP
+775 EAMCDSTNSP

-812 DTEIT
+812 DSEIT
-817 LLRACRESWEKYG
+817 LLRACRDSWEKYG

-891 NKGELSEDITKK
+891 NKGELSEDVTKK

-944 AVYYDPDSKKVSY
+944 AIYYDPDSKQVSY
-957 ALDRDNKIKGKSVKD
+957 ALDRENKINGKTVKD

-991 RAKLANFISL
+991 RAKLANFITL
-1001 PSCISLNGK
+1001 PSCVSLERK
-1010 TYQSPLKKLISIV
+1010 PYQSPLKKLISLV

-1034 PSKRATKKSKD
+1034 PSKRTTKKSKD
-1045 KEVGIDTTKDVVVN
+1045 KEVEIDTTKDVVVV
-1059 DPPKTQLKAVENPDL
+1059 DPQPTLKAVENPEL

-1080 VELDECVELQ
+1080 VELDECVEVQ
-1090 NSISQEG
+1090 DSISQEG
-1097 EVSSLDKGSV
+1097 EVSILDKGSV

-1126 MFASSVDEK
+1126 MFASSCDEK

-1163 GSFLHKI
+1163 GSFLHKL

-1182 TDKDSLYN
+1182 ADKDSLYN

-1201 HLVSKSGDDEDAK
+1201 HLVSKPGDDEDTK
-1214 NEKIVALSSWLY
+1214 NEKIVALSQWLY

-1240 DQVKLSN
+1240 NQVKLSN

-1308 SLDLVAKFDTETG
+1308 SLDLVAKFGTETG

-1397 DTKSPGQFYV
+1397 DTRSPGQFYV

-1412 LIDRLDRLFK
+1412 LIERLDRLFK
-1422 GINDRTANNS
+1422 GINDRTSNNS